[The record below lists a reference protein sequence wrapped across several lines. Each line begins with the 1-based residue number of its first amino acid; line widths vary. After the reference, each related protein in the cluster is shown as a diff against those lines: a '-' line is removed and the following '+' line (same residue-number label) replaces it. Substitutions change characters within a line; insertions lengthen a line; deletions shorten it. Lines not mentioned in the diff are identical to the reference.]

1 MQGTL
6 QVSRKRRRST
16 SYKRRCK
23 KFFEGTEA
31 LFQSIESVFQ
41 ATVIESVLVVL
52 GSSLMNPKEVYCLRC
67 AHDPR
72 HPNWPSVEQRH
83 AKMQLIRKLVET
95 IGSADLKD
103 VGPSSLRV
111 LLSSKEAGD
120 PSVMGNFFPNQRLKI
135 RLKKSLP
142 IAIHVGN
149 QDALASMNFEDL
161 SFVMQSKPSET
172 SPSGTPLVSENKLGS
187 SGTRESSGVFWYQY
201 KGVIKGI
208 VQPKHG

>member
-1 MQGTL
+1 
-6 QVSRKRRRST
+6 VS
-16 SYKRRCK
+16 
-23 KFFEGTEA
+23 FFCLTT
-31 LFQSIESVFQ
+31 F
-41 ATVIESVLVVL
+41 VLD
-52 GSSLMNPKEVYCLRC
+52 K
-67 AHDPR
+67 
-72 HPNWPSVEQRH
+72 QRH

-103 VGPSSLRV
+103 VGSFLSILLLAHLAAAGPSSLRV